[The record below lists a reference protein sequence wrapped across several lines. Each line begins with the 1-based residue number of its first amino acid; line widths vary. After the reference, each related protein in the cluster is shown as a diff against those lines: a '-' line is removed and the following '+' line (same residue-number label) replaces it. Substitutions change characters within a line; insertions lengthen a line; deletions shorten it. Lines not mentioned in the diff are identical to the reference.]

1 MPCQGLPRRPARRP
15 GPAEGREGSKLP
27 ADDGVMLRRAL
38 QADGQANA
46 SEGKRARHAS
56 DPLLLFRS
64 GLAVL
69 SLGEAKSPTRP
80 SDDDRS
86 RNMTRQDYH
95 VLGLSVPEI
104 KYLLLMISILYG
116 R

>member
-1 MPCQGLPRRPARRP
+1 
-15 GPAEGREGSKLP
+15 
-27 ADDGVMLRRAL
+27 MLRRAL

-56 DPLLLFRS
+56 DPLLSFCS

-86 RNMTRQDYH
+86 RNMTRQELLDYH

>member
-1 MPCQGLPRRPARRP
+1 MGGWPCQGLLPRRPARCCP

-56 DPLLLFRS
+56 DPLLLSLFRAS
-64 GLAVL
+64 CPELRGGPEPYA
-69 SLGEAKSPTRP
+69 AQQATTI
-80 SDDDRS
+80 DR
-86 RNMTRQDYH
+86 
-95 VLGLSVPEI
+95 GI
-104 KYLLLMISILYG
+104 
-116 R
+116 